1 MSREVKT
8 KVLIV
13 DDEPQIR
20 KILTISLDSEC
31 YEIIE
36 AYNGN
41 EAVRLT
47 AVRNPEIIILDLGL
61 PDIDGLDVI
70 KKIREF
76 SRSPII
82 VLSVRADEKD
92 KIQALDLG
100 ANDYVTKPFNIREL
114 MARMRSALRDRI
126 STDSPNAILEAGE
139 IKFDLSKRI
148 VTLRD
153 KKLNLSP
160 KEYYLLAFFMK
171 NLGSVITHAQLL
183 KEVWGPSYVKESQYL
198 RVYIGSLRQKIETEP
213 HRPKYL
219 MTESG
224 VGYRMVDP
232 NQEV

>member
-1 MSREVKT
+1 M

-20 KILTISLDSEC
+20 KILTISLDSEH
-31 YEIIE
+31 YEIFE

-41 EAVRLT
+41 EAIRL
-47 AVRNPEIIILDLGL
+47 AAIRNPEIIILDLGL

-70 KKIREF
+70 KEIREF
-76 SRSPII
+76 SKSPII

-126 STDSPNAILEAGE
+126 HTDSPTTVLETGD
-139 IKFDLSKRI
+139 IKFDLAKR
-148 VTLRD
+148 VVMLRD
-153 KKLNLSP
+153 KKLSLSP
-160 KEYYLLAFFMK
+160 KEYYLLSFFMK
-171 NLGSVITHAQLL
+171 NIGSVITHAQLL
-183 KEVWGPSYVKESQYL
+183 KEVWGPSYAKEHQYL

-213 HRPKYL
+213 HCPKYL
-219 MTESG
+219 LTESG

-232 NQEV
+232 DQE